1 MNTLKTA
8 LLNFDPRF
16 KLLLAAFIGTFS
28 YLSGNDVF
36 LLIIFIYALTIL
48 ILTNNKFCKK
58 FTFIFL
64 SLFIITLVIGKF
76 LDKSTLTMALR
87 MCISFILRIIPT
99 LMIGSY
105 MVETT
110 KIPVFMVALEKMKLH
125 KGVVIALAVM
135 LRYIPT
141 IKGEMKKI
149 KQSMVMRG
157 LSFKFIE
164 LLKGP
169 ITTIEFLLI
178 PLLMRSVNVSD
189 DLSKSALTRGIER
202 KEERTSIYNVKIVLM
217 DWVILFSFIL
227 LTTLSLL

>member
-58 FTFIFL
+58 FAFIFL
-64 SLFIITLVIGKF
+64 SLFIITLGIGKF

-164 LLKGP
+164 LLKRP